1 MKASR
6 SAQKMGSDQRVW
18 PCDPKELSASAL
30 GEERRVA
37 MELASDGK
45 DVASPVHRGASVKS
59 LCPGVWRT
67 PKLKNTA
74 RNEDVLAV

>member
-6 SAQKMGSDQRVW
+6 SAQEMGSDQRV
-18 PCDPKELSASAL
+18 CDPKELSASAL
-30 GEERRVA
+30 CEERRVDI
-37 MELASDGK
+37 ELASDSK
-45 DVASPVHRGASVKS
+45 DVASPVRRGASVKS

-67 PKLKNTA
+67 PRLRNTA